1 MAVTRRLPT
10 VGALRGHHFVHEA
23 MTDPLIRAYL
33 NKLESEEILPTV
45 PEIPGV
51 SFQTYLATVMERF
64 SNAAVGDTIS
74 RLCLDGS
81 NRQPKFILPVIL
93 ERLDNNLN
101 ITGLALETA
110 LWCRYCLGNDEA
122 GQEIL
127 LEDENADCLKAWAKS
142 TFSESTATVWPELF
156 GPLATDTVFLAEF
169 EKAVD
174 KLQRFGVTDTLA
186 DYVSGP

>member
-1 MAVTRRLPT
+1 
-10 VGALRGHHFVHEA
+10 